1 MKIPHLYCDVI
12 YFVRKSCCLGFEVFV
27 IVLIFKKKIST
38 VNLGL
43 LNCYALEYQ
52 SLSEAVNPD
61 IKDIPMKL

>member
-1 MKIPHLYCDVI
+1 M
-12 YFVRKSCCLGFEVFV
+12 GFEVFV

-43 LNCYALEYQ
+43 LNSYALEYQ